1 AACCNPIPGDQ
12 VVGFITVG
20 GEVKIHQTNC
30 KNAQNLMSKYGYRI
44 IKARWA
50 DQAIS
55 SEYFEATI
63 EIAGI
68 DSLGLVSKV
77 TDIISKQLKVN
88 MKSISFESLDGTF
101 VGKLRL
107 NVSDK
112 FHLEQ
117 LMNELSGIDQYIKV
131 NRVTLE
137 QDTNE

>member
-1 AACCNPIPGDQ
+1 
-12 VVGFITVG
+12 
-20 GEVKIHQTNC
+20 
-30 KNAQNLMSKYGYRI
+30 MSKYGYRI

-50 DQAIS
+50 NQAIS
-55 SEYFEATI
+55 SKYFEATV
-63 EIAGI
+63 EISGI

-101 VGKLRL
+101 VGKLKV

-112 FHLEQ
+112 YHLEE

-131 NRVTLE
+131 SRVAIE
-137 QDTNE
+137 HDSN

>member
-1 AACCNPIPGDQ
+1 MR
-12 VVGFITVG
+12 FIQNL
-20 GEVKIHQTNC
+20 IHQ
-30 KNAQNLMSKYGYRI
+30 RI
-44 IKARWA
+44 LQIGRA
-50 DQAIS
+50 S

-101 VGKLRL
+101 VGKLSVI
-107 NVSDK
+107 VSDK